1 MGTAV
6 PTAWVQHGDS
16 SPYSMGTAW
25 GQQSL
30 QHGVQ
35 YGVQHGDSMGTALAT
50 AWVQHGYSSPYS
62 MGYSM
67 GYSTPRIIDL
77 SGFLGS
83 LAPRVVRFLGS
94 P

>member
-1 MGTAV
+1 MAIARQQHGYSMGTALPIAWLQHYLQHGYSMATALATAV
-6 PTAWVQHGDS
+6 PTAW
-16 SPYSMGTAW
+16 
-25 GQQSL
+25 L
-30 QHGVQ
+30 
-35 YGVQHGDSMGTALAT
+35 
-50 AWVQHGYSSPYS
+50 QHGYSSPYS
-62 MGYSM
+62 MGYSIGYSI

>member
-1 MGTAV
+1 MG
-6 PTAWVQHGDS
+6 TAWVQHG
-16 SPYSMGTAW
+16 YSMGTA
-25 GQQSL
+25 
-30 QHGVQ
+30 
-35 YGVQHGDSMGTALAT
+35 

-62 MGYSM
+62 MGYSI

>member
-1 MGTAV
+1 
-6 PTAWVQHGDS
+6 
-16 SPYSMGTAW
+16 MGTAW
-25 GQQSL
+25 VQQSL
-30 QHGVQ
+30 QHG
-35 YGVQHGDSMGTALAT
+35 YSMGTAVPT

-62 MGYSM
+62 MGYSI